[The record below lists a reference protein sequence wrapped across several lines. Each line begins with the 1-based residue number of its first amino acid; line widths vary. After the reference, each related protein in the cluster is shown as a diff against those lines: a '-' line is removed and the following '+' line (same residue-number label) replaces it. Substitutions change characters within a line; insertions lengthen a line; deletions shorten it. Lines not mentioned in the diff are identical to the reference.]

1 MTARVRAMTPVLVLA
16 LGSTG
21 CLATPDPAA
30 DPAPHEAGRSLDA
43 GVATRA
49 GAPTA
54 ERPTGLVLPSGR
66 LVPVERAV
74 TAREG
79 RLEVP
84 DDVRRAGWWPGGPRL
99 GDPFGSTL
107 VAGHVDATR
116 QGLGAF
122 AELLGA
128 RPGQRVRLR
137 SRHLEQT
144 FTVRSL
150 RLVPRGRIGAEAAD
164 IYSVRGDRRL
174 TLVTC
179 APPYLAAR
187 GGYQNLA
194 VVTARASSDVRE
206 RGAR

>member
-1 MTARVRAMTPVLVLA
+1 MTLRMLVPVVVLVL
-16 LGSTG
+16 GSSG
-21 CLATPDPAA
+21 CVGTTDRSFGPAQRSV
-30 DPAPHEAGRSLDA
+30 GRSLDA

-49 GAPTA
+49 GAPAA

-66 LVPVERAV
+66 RVAVERAA
-74 TAREG
+74 TAAEG
-79 RLEVP
+79 RLDVP

-107 VAGHVDATR
+107 VAGHVDAAD

-137 SRHLEQT
+137 SRHLEQV
-144 FTVRSL
+144 FTIRSL
-150 RLVPRGRIGAEAAD
+150 RLVPRDRLGAQAPDAA
-164 IYSVRGDRRL
+164 SVRGDRRL

-179 APPYLAAR
+179 APPYLVAR

-194 VVTARASSDVRE
+194 VVTARASSGVRE
-206 RGAR
+206 RRPR